1 VSSEARR
8 RQLEAA
14 GKAADE
20 NFSSADGGGG
30 AAECRE
36 TDWLLI
42 ELRDSEGRP
51 VPGARYV
58 IELPDGNRVEGTL
71 GDDGIAGVEGIDPG
85 KCMVTFPDI
94 LADDSGR
101 ANSGNE
107 GSTA

>member
-1 VSSEARR
+1 LSSQTSRER
-8 RQLEAA
+8 LEAA
-14 GKAADE
+14 GQAADE
-20 NFSSADGGGG
+20 TFSSAETGS
-30 AAECRE
+30 AACRE

-42 ELRDSEGRP
+42 ELRDTEGRP

-85 KCMVTFPDI
+85 KCVVTFPDI
-94 LADDSGR
+94 PADDSGR
-101 ANSGNE
+101 ASSGNE